1 MKYYYDIT
9 LNFNE
14 LPINFYEW
22 EKSDD
27 IERILKIKVYK
38 VNDLKDYIGYNIE
51 IDLEDDKYVLC
62 DGINSI
68 AIEVINGKVAY
79 LSYLTYEDEINVCQ
93 MVRKMT
99 VTNISYKKLTKRKI
113 IHDLRWTLI
122 VKNCLLA
129 ALKENNEYLL
139 RYMYLQITNK
149 DSKDIEKIK
158 KFLIQDINSNLNDKY
173 IDLYRKI
180 IKGHENITG
189 KMIIDV
195 TNDIDSEFI
204 KCYINVERK

>member
-51 IDLEDDKYVLC
+51 IDLDDDKYVLC

-113 IHDLRWTLI
+113 IHDLRGTLI

-158 KFLIQDINSNLNDKY
+158 KFLVQDINSNLNDKY

-180 IKGHENITG
+180 I
-189 KMIIDV
+189 
-195 TNDIDSEFI
+195 
-204 KCYINVERK
+204 

>member
-1 MKYYYDIT
+1 
-9 LNFNE
+9 
-14 LPINFYEW
+14 
-22 EKSDD
+22 
-27 IERILKIKVYK
+27 
-38 VNDLKDYIGYNIE
+38 
-51 IDLEDDKYVLC
+51 
-62 DGINSI
+62 
-68 AIEVINGKVAY
+68 
-79 LSYLTYEDEINVCQ
+79 

-113 IHDLRWTLI
+113 IHELRGTLI

-158 KFLIQDINSNLNDKY
+158 KFLVQDINSNLNDKY

-180 IKGHENITG
+180 I
-189 KMIIDV
+189 
-195 TNDIDSEFI
+195 
-204 KCYINVERK
+204 